1 MPVRRIAALAL
12 SALLLTSCGSGEG
25 TQGGSDAAASSPT
38 ATAQDLLA
46 AHDLDGL
53 DTVTLVDRLDR
64 LPVADRP
71 ADLMASVRPDVLV
84 VSNSKEGV
92 EHELPMPEERFYL
105 SVAPYVDG
113 THDCFFHSLTTC
125 RGEMSEEEIDVRIE
139 TADGEVL
146 VDETRRTFDNGF
158 VGFWLPRDV
167 EATITLAR
175 GDERGSAT
183 VTTGDEDLTCLTTVR
198 LA

>member
-1 MPVRRIAALAL
+1 MHEFKVAAITFPEAVL
-12 SALLLTSCGSGEG
+12 SYAIEPKSRGDEDKISTAMQRLKEEDPSISYARDPQTHELLLSGPDQEEH
-25 TQGGSDAAASSPT
+25 AVP
-38 ATAQDLLA
+38 
-46 AHDLDGL
+46 
-53 DTVTLVDRLDR
+53 
-64 LPVADRP
+64 LPEA
-71 ADLMASVRPDVLV
+71 
-84 VSNSKEGV
+84 
-92 EHELPMPEERFYL
+92 RFYL

>member
-71 ADLMASVRPDVLV
+71 ADLMASVRPNVLV
-84 VSNSKEGV
+84 VSGPGGE

>member
-1 MPVRRIAALAL
+1 MTVRRIAALAL
-12 SALLLTSCGSGEG
+12 SALLLASCGSGEG

-84 VSNSKEGV
+84 VSNPKEGV

-146 VDETRRTFDNGF
+146 VDETRTTFDNGF
-158 VGFWLPRDV
+158 TGFWLPRDID
-167 EATITLAR
+167 ATITVTR
-175 GDERGSAT
+175 GDRTARAEIG
-183 VTTGDEDLTCLTTVR
+183 TGQDDLTCLTT
-198 LA
+198 LQLD